1 MSYQISQAVLEL
13 VAYPSTLIVLY
24 LLFPSD

>member
-1 MSYQISQAVLEL
+1 MSYQFSQALLEL
-13 VAYPSTLIVLY
+13 VAYPSTLVVLY